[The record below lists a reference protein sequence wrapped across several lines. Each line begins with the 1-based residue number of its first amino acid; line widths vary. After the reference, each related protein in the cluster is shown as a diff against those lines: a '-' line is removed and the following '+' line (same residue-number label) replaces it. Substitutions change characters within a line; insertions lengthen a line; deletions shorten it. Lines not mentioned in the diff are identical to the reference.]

1 MKKKVLST
9 FKEQGY
15 YLARGLFSQRAI
27 SYLEREFDKIVNQIN
42 ASNEHI
48 NARWGLSLIHI

>member
-9 FKEQGY
+9 FNEQGY
-15 YLARGLFSQRAI
+15 YLAKSLFSQPAI
-27 SYLEREFDKIVNQIN
+27 PCLEKEFDKIVNQIN

-48 NARWGLSLIHI
+48 LSLIHI